1 MSNVIKYTTTPV
13 NDTIKKGNFAL
24 GINDVDYGPTN
35 ITGFYATTI
44 PSTSGYTIYNQSGGT
59 LSYQSVSGTTDLINY
74 LSNKRGVNM
83 TTAGE
88 ALSWAAGQSSIFV
101 TNREYENIVTS
112 GMVLNLDAGFVSSYP
127 TSATTW
133 YDLSYSGNNGTLVNG
148 PTFSSFS
155 GGSIVFDGVD
165 DYGRI
170 NQLDL
175 TTTNKMAISLWMKF
189 TSTTVKLISEL
200 TTNSDNTTG
209 AFQIATS
216 AINPGDLYA
225 HVYQGGYNMIR
236 TNTSYNDGQYHNISL
251 VFDLSLPVNQKIQC
265 YVDGTSVSKTQM
277 QSTNVT
283 ANFLKNDLYLFS
295 RAGSSFFQAGTLN
308 NYQLY
313 NRALSPFEVYQ
324 NYNAMKGRFGIP
336 DIVTSGLTLNMD
348 AGNPYSYNPLNT
360 GSTTWV
366 NTTNITSGGTL
377 TNGTFY
383 SGGTMVFD
391 GVDDYVIGDT
401 PSNIDLS
408 QPCSINTW
416 VLFNSFNTVNPR
428 IIECQDSSNSIQL
441 IRDESTG
448 KIATKNSNFQSG
460 VNGNTWFI
468 PTTNVWYNISV
479 VWTPSTSTT
488 QLYLNGLIQT
498 GSTFN
503 NIGIGDKPNKITLGV
518 RSDFVSST
526 WLNGKIGN
534 VQVYNR
540 ALNPI
545 EIYQNF
551 NALKNRYGFYDIVQE
566 GLVLNLD
573 AGNPNSYNPLN
584 TGSTTWTDVSGYGSN
599 GTLINGTFYSGGTMV
614 FDGVDD
620 YISVPKQTAFVN
632 ASQFTLMAW
641 MKRRT
646 VSSKVICHQGSDLN
660 NDVSFE
666 LWNDGYAYFEV
677 GNAGNTYA
685 NIANTSTNWQ
695 YMTMVFDGT
704 QTGDSNRLK
713 CYINGSLLNVAYN
726 GTIPSTSGPSNSI
739 FSIGNTQGTGGNYS
753 DGNISVVQVYNRALS
768 ASEVQ
773 QNFNA
778 LRGRYG
784 V

>member
-148 PTFSSFS
+148 PTFSSLS
-155 GGSIVFDGVD
+155 GGCVVFDGVD
-165 DYGRI
+165 DSVVCGTG
-170 NQLDL
+170 
-175 TTTNKMAISLWMKF
+175 TTTLLSSMTISSTFSFTTFTNGTHMIASRLGDASNTYNHNYFFGIQQSKF
-189 TSTTVKLISEL
+189 YFGFKHATQNSYPLVLLTDFLPVTGVTYNLTATYSTTSSVRIYLNGVEQGYRGLNTVLNPLI
-200 TTNSDNTTG
+200 TN
-209 AFQIATS
+209 Q
-216 AINPGDLYA
+216 P
-225 HVYQGGYNMIR
+225 VR
-236 TNTSYNDGQYHNISL
+236 NDSSTI
-251 VFDLSLPVNQKIQC
+251 LSLGSGYAENTYYSNCKI
-265 YVDGTSVSKTQM
+265 YFT
-277 QSTNVT
+277 
-283 ANFLKNDLYLFS
+283 
-295 RAGSSFFQAGTLN
+295 
-308 NYQLY
+308 QLY
-313 NRALSPFEVYQ
+313 NRVLSPFEVYQ

-391 GVDDYVIGDT
+391 GVDDYVIGNT
-401 PSNIDLS
+401 PNNINLS

-416 VLFNSFNTVNPR
+416 VLFNSFNSGSSNSRV
-428 IIECQDSSNSIQL
+428 IECQDSSNSIQL

-460 VNGNTWFI
+460 VNGNTWFT

-518 RSDFVSST
+518 RSDFVSTT

-540 ALNPI
+540 DLTQS
-545 EIYQNF
+545 EI
-551 NALKNRYGFYDIVQE
+551 
-566 GLVLNLD
+566 
-573 AGNPNSYNPLN
+573 
-584 TGSTTWTDVSGYGSN
+584 T
-599 GTLINGTFYSGGTMV
+599 
-614 FDGVDD
+614 
-620 YISVPKQTAFVN
+620 
-632 ASQFTLMAW
+632 
-641 MKRRT
+641 
-646 VSSKVICHQGSDLN
+646 
-660 NDVSFE
+660 
-666 LWNDGYAYFEV
+666 
-677 GNAGNTYA
+677 
-685 NIANTSTNWQ
+685 
-695 YMTMVFDGT
+695 
-704 QTGDSNRLK
+704 
-713 CYINGSLLNVAYN
+713 
-726 GTIPSTSGPSNSI
+726 
-739 FSIGNTQGTGGNYS
+739 
-753 DGNISVVQVYNRALS
+753 
-768 ASEVQ
+768 

-784 V
+784 I

>member
-24 GINDVDYGPTN
+24 GVNDVDYGPTN

-88 ALSWAAGQSSIFV
+88 ALSWAAGQSNIFV

-133 YDLSYSGNNGTLVNG
+133 YDLSYSGYNGTLVNG
-148 PTFSSFS
+148 PTFNSFS

-200 TTNSDNTTG
+200 TTNSDSTTG

-236 TNTSYNDGQYHNISL
+236 TNTSYNDGQYHNISF

-391 GVDDYVIGDT
+391 GVDDYTSV
-401 PSNIDLS
+401 
-408 QPCSINTW
+408 
-416 VLFNSFNTVNPR
+416 
-428 IIECQDSSNSIQL
+428 
-441 IRDESTG
+441 
-448 KIATKNSNFQSG
+448 SNFM
-460 VNGNTWFI
+460 GNTNTFTVSHFI
-468 PTTNVWYNISV
+468 
-479 VWTPSTSTT
+479 
-488 QLYLNGLIQT
+488 YLNGSQNTRTIFSNYGAGNNGWVTGIRDDQNNVFKFYLGNTVHLYSNTVLSSFTWYHVAVTYNNGSPIIYVNGVLDNSSSNTITFASSYYGNDIGRLGLGIQYFKGT
-498 GSTFN
+498 
-503 NIGIGDKPNKITLGV
+503 
-518 RSDFVSST
+518 
-526 WLNGKIGN
+526 IGN

-551 NALKNRYGFYDIVQE
+551 NALKNRYEF
-566 GLVLNLD
+566 GLP
-573 AGNPNSYNPLN
+573 ASKFKTNPSC
-584 TGSTTWTDVSGYGSN
+584 T
-599 GTLINGTFYSGGTMV
+599 
-614 FDGVDD
+614 
-620 YISVPKQTAFVN
+620 IS
-632 ASQFTLMAW
+632 
-641 MKRRT
+641 
-646 VSSKVICHQGSDLN
+646 
-660 NDVSFE
+660 
-666 LWNDGYAYFEV
+666 
-677 GNAGNTYA
+677 
-685 NIANTSTNWQ
+685 
-695 YMTMVFDGT
+695 
-704 QTGDSNRLK
+704 
-713 CYINGSLLNVAYN
+713 
-726 GTIPSTSGPSNSI
+726 
-739 FSIGNTQGTGGNYS
+739 
-753 DGNISVVQVYNRALS
+753 
-768 ASEVQ
+768 
-773 QNFNA
+773 
-778 LRGRYG
+778 
-784 V
+784 